1 MNMSEVNVIV
11 DGVEI
16 EDVRRLSLKPG
27 DIVML
32 STERIVPSDEGERI
46 RNEVKSF
53 LRRLGHENEV
63 VFMDGGLTIE
73 VIG

>member
-1 MNMSEVNVIV
+1 MSEAKLIV
-11 DGVEI
+11 GGVEI
-16 EDVRRLSLKPG
+16 EEVRIISQKPG

-32 STERIVPSDEGERI
+32 STERILAREEGERI

-53 LRRLGHENEV
+53 LKRLGHENEV
-63 VFMDGGLTIE
+63 VFTDGGLRIE

>member
-1 MNMSEVNVIV
+1 MSEVKLIV

-16 EDVRRLSLKPG
+16 EEVRRLSLKPG

-32 STERIVPSDEGERI
+32 SMERILSPEEGERI

-53 LRRLGHENEV
+53 LKRLGYENEV
-63 VFMDGGLTIE
+63 VFMDGGVRIE